1 MRLFSVKTETG
12 ESAAVEV
19 GNEMLLI
26 AAAHAVLG
34 DRPLPQTLRGLL
46 GEGEVG
52 LNVVRR
58 LHDAA
63 LGEATAQRLRGASVL
78 LPRSGVNL
86 LAPIPDA
93 GIIVS
98 CGANSRSHL
107 KEMGSK
113 FPERP
118 FGFIKNSRSVIGP
131 DDTILLP
138 KGHATKVDWEIEFSG
153 VIGRPCHKVSTKEAL
168 DYVAGYTLIIDVSA
182 RDWVAPFPE
191 LPAMDAIGH
200 WEDNL
205 LGKQFATFCPMG
217 PALATKDEI
226 PDPTNTTYELKVNG
240 VVKQS
245 ACSDDLI
252 FSLADLIAHYSQWY
266 DFQPGDIVTTG
277 SPPGV
282 GFGRK
287 PPQFLKAGDVVTIE
301 AVGIGSMSN
310 PVANA

>member
-1 MRLFSVKTETG
+1 MRLFSVSTDAG
-12 ESAAVEV
+12 QSAAVEI

-26 AAAHAVLG
+26 AAAQAALG
-34 DRPLPQTLRGLL
+34 NRPLPQTLRGLL
-46 GEGEVG
+46 GDGEPG
-52 LNVVRR
+52 LDLVRKLR
-58 LHDAA
+58 DAA
-63 LGEATAQRLRGASVL
+63 MDETTAQSLRSASAL
-78 LPRSGVNL
+78 LPRAGLKL
-86 LAPIPDA
+86 LAPVPDA
-93 GIIVS
+93 GLIIS

-131 DDTILLP
+131 DQAILLP
-138 KGHATKVDWEIEFSG
+138 KEHATKVDWEIEFSG
-153 VIGRPCHKVSTKEAL
+153 VIGRPCHKVSPKDAL

-252 FSLADLIAHYSQWY
+252 FSLADLISHYSQWY

-287 PPQFLKAGDVVTIE
+287 PPEFLQAGDQVTIE
-301 AVGIGSMSN
+301 AAGIGAMSN
-310 PVANA
+310 PVAHA